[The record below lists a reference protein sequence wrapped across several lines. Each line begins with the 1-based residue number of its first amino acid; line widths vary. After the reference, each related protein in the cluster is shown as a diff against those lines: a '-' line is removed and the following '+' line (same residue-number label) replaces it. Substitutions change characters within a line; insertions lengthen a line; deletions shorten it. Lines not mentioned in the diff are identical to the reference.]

1 MAFLSCCFVILV
13 LLDITASSSVC
24 PSEEEITERMEATE
38 TARESI
44 HIIFSS
50 VLNDSSGTVRRNNSL
65 TDMEVYER
73 IATSLNATVTPE
85 GFVKFEEA
93 ISEIAA
99 STYAACSA
107 PEKSRV
113 QADDIPELTERLFN
127 PTSAGNIS
135 QAREVYGQ
143 LLCLQQLLTTEN
155 STSVRK
161 RRQMDPDFKTDLELL
176 NEFFDMLEGHPT
188 IVSSIFGL
196 TDDPFSN
203 ILPTLA
209 FVVDDTGSMSDEI
222 ASVKSLIFSFIKA
235 ERSNPIGY
243 ILTTFND
250 PGSCSHVHVAMYL
263 AK

>member
-13 LLDITASSSVC
+13 LLDITAGSSIC

-38 TARESI
+38 TVRESI

-50 VLNDSSGTVRRNNSL
+50 VLNDSSGTVRRNDSL

-107 PEKSRV
+107 PEESRV
-113 QADDIPELTERLFN
+113 QADDIPELTERFFN

-155 STSVRK
+155 STS
-161 RRQMDPDFKTDLELL
+161 FKTDLELL

-196 TDDPFSN
+196 ANDPFSN

-209 FVVDDTGSMSDEI
+209 FVVDDTGSMSGEI
-222 ASVKSLIFSFIKA
+222 ASVKTLIFSFIKV

-250 PGSCSHVHVAMYL
+250 PGIATRT
-263 AK
+263 